1 MKIVI
6 QLILALKGS
15 SEQIWSIA
23 MFKTMNDDELLQDE
37 VVPGSSM

>member
-6 QLILALKGS
+6 QFILTLEGS
-15 SEQIWSIA
+15 SEQIWSVV

-37 VVPGSSM
+37 VVPRSSM